1 VRRLGITAAV
11 GRLRPHPSSASAEM
25 GAIGSYLQA
34 AKLMDVGVLALVGMR
49 KDPFLLTGARSNG

>member
-25 GAIGSYLQA
+25 GAIGSYFQV
-34 AKLMDVGVLALVGMR
+34 D
-49 KDPFLLTGARSNG
+49 

>member
-11 GRLRPHPSSASAEM
+11 GRLRSHSSLASAEM

-34 AKLMDVGVLALVGMR
+34 D
-49 KDPFLLTGARSNG
+49 